1 MPEAETGIVGG
12 YVGLSDHT
20 SNHTLFL
27 TFSLRPAADQSHVNS
42 RTGKKIKGYT
52 ATAISSDRI
61 GSSPYQ

>member
-42 RTGKKIKGYT
+42 RTGKKIK
-52 ATAISSDRI
+52 ATPLQLYLAI
-61 GSSPYQ
+61 G